1 MIELDERTSNPMFT
15 IFTVAAASVTYGA
28 IAGTV
33 VTVSGPET
41 FTFAFAFTFA
51 FHLNFVAVVVTSV
64 VTTSITSA
72 VATFTFTVTTTSV
85 TAAVINENYVMLCF
99 CLGERQIFFGL
110 LGVSHG
116 HQNHNDQ
123 QHDLRRKKFTSK
135 EINQMWCPSTQND

>member
-1 MIELDERTSNPMFT
+1 MFT
-15 IFTVAAASVTYGA
+15 ISTVAAASVTYGA
-28 IAGTV
+28 VAGTV

-41 FTFAFAFTFA
+41 FTVAFAFA

-64 VTTSITSA
+64 VTTSITAATFSVTA
-72 VATFTFTVTTTSV
+72 DVATFTLTVTTSV

-99 CLGERQIFFGL
+99 CLRERQIFFGL

-123 QHDLRRKKFTSK
+123 QHDLRR
-135 EINQMWCPSTQND
+135 